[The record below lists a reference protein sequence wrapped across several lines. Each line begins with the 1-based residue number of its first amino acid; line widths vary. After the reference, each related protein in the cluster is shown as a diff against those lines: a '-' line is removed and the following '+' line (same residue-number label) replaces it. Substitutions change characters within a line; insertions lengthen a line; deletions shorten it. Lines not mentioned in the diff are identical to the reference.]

1 MEYLIL
7 VFKMGDNES
16 NLNHEEKK
24 LLLKDYNHRIN
35 NDLQALLAFI
45 KLQRRFG
52 IDKDEIINSSCVT
65 VASISA
71 IQNIMYNTEHEENF
85 ISINEFCEEF
95 MRILNEYYSEFNIGF
110 SYEIENDFYIR
121 SKKVFHFMFL
131 INEMINLSLDFSFKE
146 NDEKKINFNL
156 EKNGEECSLIYSD
169 NGSGFKESLKESDFR
184 NLLFDQLVKQIDGNI
199 ESSDNNSIVSINFSS
214 K

>member
-131 INEMINLSLDFSFKE
+131 INEMINLSLNFSFKE

>member
-71 IQNIMYNTEHEENF
+71 IQNMMYNTEHEENF

-121 SKKVFHFMFL
+121 SKKYFT
-131 INEMINLSLDFSFKE
+131 S
-146 NDEKKINFNL
+146 
-156 EKNGEECSLIYSD
+156 CS
-169 NGSGFKESLKESDFR
+169 
-184 NLLFDQLVKQIDGNI
+184 
-199 ESSDNNSIVSINFSS
+199 
-214 K
+214 